1 MKNQLIAL
9 ALTVAATT
17 GLRAQQTQA
26 TALRSENHTEV
37 MVKEL
42 GLSAEQ
48 TPKVEQINTRFA
60 KAMSDLKATG
70 LDETSMN
77 KRATVL
83 RDGRDRELKGVLTP
97 EQYEKML
104 TLRKEK
110 HAEGMQR
117 KQETIQHNE

>member
-9 ALTVAATT
+9 ALTVVAAT
-17 GLRAQQTQA
+17 GLQAQQTA
-26 TALRSENHTEV
+26 PTSVKAETHTDV

-48 TPKVEQINTRFA
+48 TPKVEGINTRFA

-70 LDETSMN
+70 LDEASMN
-77 KRATVL
+77 KRASVL

-97 EQYEKML
+97 EQFEKML

-110 HAEGMQR
+110 HAEGMER
-117 KQETIQHNE
+117 KQETLQHTE